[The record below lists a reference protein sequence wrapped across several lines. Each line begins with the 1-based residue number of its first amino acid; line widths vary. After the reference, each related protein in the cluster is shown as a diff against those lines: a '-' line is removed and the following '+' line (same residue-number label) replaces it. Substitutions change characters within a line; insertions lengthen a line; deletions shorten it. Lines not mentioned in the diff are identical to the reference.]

1 MNLRKGVRDA
11 SLDAPRATTPPLE
24 KKRRSSRKVCGSTEE
39 IAAMAN
45 QAIRELTI
53 EDQSA
58 EEEEVQE
65 RPKKHVKSVCSQE
78 QHELSAEEIE
88 WLSLLRT
95 RPNFENNEETTAW
108 LNSVI
113 ECSLTTQPTELPEE
127 VKALDSLEADNADEI
142 LSALGC
148 SDEEKFD
155 EDEGEFQFDF
165 DDEA

>member
-1 MNLRKGVRDA
+1 
-11 SLDAPRATTPPLE
+11 
-24 KKRRSSRKVCGSTEE
+24 
-39 IAAMAN
+39 MAN

-78 QHELSAEEIE
+78 QHELSPEEIE

-95 RPNFENNEETTAW
+95 RPNFDNNEETTAW
-108 LNSVI
+108 LSSVI
-113 ECSLTTQPTELPEE
+113 ECSLTTEPAELPEE
-127 VKALDSLEADNADEI
+127 VKALDTQIGADDADDI

-148 SDEEKFD
+148 SDEEKC
-155 EDEGEFQFDF
+155 EDDDGEFQFDF
-165 DDEA
+165 DEA